1 MAGWPIVPGLVTLRR
16 AHVYWLCQI
25 AGWSS
30 WTFVGL
36 SYAFAMPGANAAQL
50 WPYLPTYV
58 ASIVSSIGWSHL
70 YRLYIR
76 RRSWAALAPG
86 KLLPRVVPAS
96 FVLGIVIPYTTVPLY
111 LLLYPDRAEVFGMW
125 VLPAVVGTTWCA
137 AIWNV
142 AYFGIHYFER
152 WRQAELDKLQL
163 AVIAT
168 EAQLHG
174 LMSQIN
180 PHFLF
185 NSLNSVRA
193 LVVEDPAKAQT
204 AVTALAEL
212 MRYSLNASQSATVPL
227 ETEIDMV
234 RTYLSLQEV
243 RLDERLTSQ
252 IDIAPDTRGV
262 QIPTML
268 VQELVE
274 NGVKHGVERLPGGG
288 SIGVASWLDGDDML
302 RVRVT
307 NTGKITACNGSTR
320 VGLAN
325 ARERLRLLY
334 GERAS
339 LALREDGRSVVAELV
354 VPRAQGAA

>member
-1 MAGWPIVPGLVTLRR
+1 VIGPVTVRR

-36 SYAFAMPGANAAQL
+36 SYAYVMSGGGFAAM
-50 WPYLPTYV
+50 WPYLPTYI
-58 ASIVSSIGWSHL
+58 SGIVISIGWSSL
-70 YRLYIR
+70 YRLFIR
-76 RRSWAALAPG
+76 HRGWSELPPG
-86 KLLPRVVPAS
+86 KLLLRVIPAS
-96 FVLGIVIPYTTVPLY
+96 FALGVVIPYTNMPLY
-111 LLLYPDRAEVFGMW
+111 LILYPERAVVFGLW
-125 VLPAVVGTTWCA
+125 VLPAVVGTTWCVG
-137 AIWNV
+137 IWNV
-142 AYFGIHYFER
+142 AYFGVHYFER

-163 AVIAT
+163 AVIAA
-168 EAQLHG
+168 EAKLHG
-174 LMSQIN
+174 LMSQVN

-185 NSLNSVRA
+185 NCLNSVRA

-204 AVTALAEL
+204 AVTALSEL
-212 MRYSLNASQSATVPL
+212 MRYSLHASRIATVSL

-234 RTYLSLQEV
+234 RTYLSLEEV
-243 RLDERLTSQ
+243 RLDDRLTSQ
-252 IDIAPDTRGV
+252 IDIAADTCGV

-288 SIGVASWLDGDDML
+288 SIGVASWLDDNML

-307 NTGKITACNGSTR
+307 STGKITAHDGSTR

-354 VPRAQGAA
+354 VPCALGAA

>member
-1 MAGWPIVPGLVTLRR
+1 MSLRR
-16 AHVYWLCQI
+16 AHVYWLCQVG
-25 AGWSS
+25 GWSS
-30 WTFVGL
+30 WTLVGL
-36 SYAFAMPGANAAQL
+36 SYAFVMSGGMAPL
-50 WPYLPTYV
+50 WPYLPTYI
-58 ASIVSSIGWSHL
+58 ASILSSIGWSHL

-76 RRSWAALAPG
+76 HRGWAALPPA
-86 KLLPRVVPAS
+86 KLMPRVVPAA
-96 FVLGIVIPYTTVPLY
+96 FALGVVIPYTTVPLY
-111 LLLYPDRAEVFGMW
+111 LILYPDRAQVFGIW

-142 AYFGIHYFER
+142 AYFGVHYFER

-163 AVIAT
+163 AVIAA
-168 EAQLHG
+168 EAKLHG
-174 LMSQIN
+174 LMSQVN

-204 AVTALAEL
+204 AVTALSEL
-212 MRYSLNASQSATVPL
+212 MRYSLHASRIATVPL
-227 ETEIDMV
+227 ETEIEMV
-234 RTYLSLQEV
+234 RTYLSLEEV
-243 RLDERLTSQ
+243 RLDERLTSR
-252 IDIAPDTRGV
+252 IDIAADTRGV

-288 SIGVASWLDGDDML
+288 AIGVASWLDDDML

-307 NTGKITACNGSTR
+307 NTGKITAHDGSTR

-334 GERAS
+334 GDRAS
-339 LALREDGRSVVAELV
+339 LALHEDGRSVVAELV
-354 VPRAQGAA
+354 VPRALEAA